1 MNEQNQNI
9 FSNVDSKQ
17 YLNNL
22 LALEKAINKSRK
34 LKNLGIV
41 LCAIGIPL
49 LLIQLIGS
57 SSDGKVNRRAVYV
70 IFIFIVIIIKIIS
83 DYYATYKPMKDLQE
97 ELRYDVEEKEIKT
110 SQVNIIRIK
119 EDPINGHLRVANV
132 LVPGGK
138 CYKLETADGQTFRC
152 NNLNIAQ
159 PDISVNFMAYITYYE
174 NTKVIISGKQ
184 V

>member
-9 FSNVDSKQ
+9 FSNVNSKQ

-34 LKNLGIV
+34 FRNLGLA

-70 IFIFIVIIIKIIS
+70 IGCFILTIIIIIS
-83 DYYATYKPMKDLQE
+83 NYYTIYKPIKDLQE
-97 ELRYDVEEKEIKT
+97 ELRYDVEEKETKT

-119 EDPINGHLRVANV
+119 EDTINGPLGAANV